1 MAAVHVI
8 KVTSLTVATF
18 QLIGVFSAFQSTPYL
33 PYPVS
38 TCPRTPDTALL
49 PSTTRRENRGDRAC
63 CSRNADRQ
71 TDRERKRGLHLTKK
85 DVYQERK
92 LERMEKKMKATCDC
106 CYYPAEKVCF
116 RFVSSSRALGK
127 KDFFLFRAFSFC
139 SSSSAVASRQLVL
152 RPPPPHPHPPSHYI
166 ATAAAAATDG
176 GSGSG

>member
-1 MAAVHVI
+1 
-8 KVTSLTVATF
+8 
-18 QLIGVFSAFQSTPYL
+18 
-33 PYPVS
+33 
-38 TCPRTPDTALL
+38 
-49 PSTTRRENRGDRAC
+49 
-63 CSRNADRQ
+63 
-71 TDRERKRGLHLTKK
+71 
-85 DVYQERK
+85 
-92 LERMEKKMKATCDC
+92 MEKKMKATCDC